1 MAVLADIVPKET
13 EARVVAGPAVAEIV
27 VVEVALAHNT
37 AEEPVDIEVVAHNKA
52 DFEAF
57 VDKQASA
64 ADKQAVEVSDPLRA
78 LEWALVEPAQT

>member
-13 EARVVAGPAVAEIV
+13 EARVAAGPAVAEIV
-27 VVEVALAHNT
+27 VVEMALAHNT
-37 AEEPVDIEVVAHNKA
+37 AEEPSVAHNKA

-64 ADKQAVEVSDPLRA
+64 ADKQAVEVSDPLAA
-78 LEWALVEPAQT
+78 LEWALVESAQT